1 MRGVDY
7 WQVQPCAGGALQR
20 VPASNSGGRPGPDDA
35 GSLANEL
42 LAVQKRVL
50 GAEHP
55 DRLSTAG
62 DLAQSLWHQE
72 KYDEAEKISER
83 EVLGVRWKG
92 EELMW

>member
-1 MRGVDY
+1 
-7 WQVQPCAGGALQR
+7 
-20 VPASNSGGRPGPDDA
+20 
-35 GSLANEL
+35 LANEL